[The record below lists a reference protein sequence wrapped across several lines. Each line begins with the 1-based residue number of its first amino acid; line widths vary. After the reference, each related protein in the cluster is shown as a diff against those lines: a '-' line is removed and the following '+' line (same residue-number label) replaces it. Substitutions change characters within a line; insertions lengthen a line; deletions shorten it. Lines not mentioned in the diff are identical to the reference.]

1 MEPTKIEPNKIEPT
15 KIEPTK
21 MESSKIET
29 TNKVGPLLQTEIN
42 SECQTI
48 YLQTMKFFE
57 GKSSQKCIFPF
68 IMNGEVYNGCINM
81 DAATGSALA
90 NEYNKLGLMCVSTYQ
105 F

>member
-1 MEPTKIEPNKIEPT
+1 MESTKIDPT

-21 MESSKIET
+21 MELTKIET
-29 TNKVGPLLQTEIN
+29 TNKVDPLLQTKIN

-48 YLQTMKFFE
+48 YLPTMKFFE